1 MKGPFCPRCG
11 TPLMPGPRG
20 GLARNYYCRDRAEC
34 RNGFN
39 LTILQDQ
46 IVIISV
52 IGFVEDDVF
61 EMYLTKE

>member
-1 MKGPFCPRCG
+1 
-11 TPLMPGPRG
+11 MPGPRG